1 MNFRQMMLGWQ
12 WELSFL
18 ARLLAMRAVWAW
30 PDTGAVPSEWTES

>member
-1 MNFRQMMLGWQ
+1 MNFRQMTLGWQ

-30 PDTGAVPSEWTES
+30 PAGDAVLTEWTET